1 MNEYWLPVLFFFIAL
16 FYSSV
21 GFGGGSSYLA
31 LLSLVLVDFHEIRS
45 TALAL
50 NLVVVSIGT
59 MLFIRNKVFKWRYFW
74 PFIISSVPLSFF
86 GAQLKLSEKN
96 FFLVLGGLLI
106 TASCFMI
113 TQSLSLKQSE
123 KTLPLLKKLSLGSSL
138 GLLSGISG
146 IGGGIFLSPTLNLIG
161 WKDTRV
167 VASLASVFIF
177 FNSIGGLGGLIMAD
191 TFQFNIE
198 RLLPLMVAVGLG
210 GALGGFVTNKKFNI
224 QIIRLLTAILI
235 AYVGL
240 KLILLNGWGIH
251 I

>member
-1 MNEYWLPVLFFFIAL
+1 MAVLLA
-16 FYSSV
+16 FY
-21 GFGGGSSYLA
+21 YQQ
-31 LLSLVLVDFHEIRS
+31 R
-45 TALAL
+45 T
-50 NLVVVSIGT
+50 
-59 MLFIRNKVFKWRYFW
+59 
-74 PFIISSVPLSFF
+74 II
-86 GAQLKLSEKN
+86 
-96 FFLVLGGLLI
+96 
-106 TASCFMI
+106 
-113 TQSLSLKQSE
+113 LSLKQSE

-161 WKDTRV
+161 WKDPRV